1 MSETDRKNLIGK
13 KVKVY
18 RNLHKGM
25 WSVVD
30 ASTGRVAFHATTLS
44 VSNAEFRVSLK
55 VRERVVMRGRKEV
68 HAKVVGILD
77 SVDVDLKKVPRSLK
91 AASYNPYVAPFFFT
105 TEDMARVDGSPL
117 VIFNEYGHLR
127 IRLPKAK
134 KKAVK
139 S

>member
-1 MSETDRKNLIGK
+1 MSETDRENLIGK

-30 ASTGRVAFHATTLS
+30 ASTGRVAFHAATLS

-68 HAKVVGILD
+68 HAKVVGTLD
-77 SVDVDLKKVPRSLK
+77 SVGVDLKKVPRSLK
-91 AASYNPYVAPFFFT
+91 KASYNPYKAPFFFLM
-105 TEDMARVDGSPL
+105 EDMARVDESPL
-117 VIFNEYGHLR
+117 VVFDEDGHLR
-127 IRLPKAK
+127 VIYPAIND
-134 KKAVK
+134 
-139 S
+139 